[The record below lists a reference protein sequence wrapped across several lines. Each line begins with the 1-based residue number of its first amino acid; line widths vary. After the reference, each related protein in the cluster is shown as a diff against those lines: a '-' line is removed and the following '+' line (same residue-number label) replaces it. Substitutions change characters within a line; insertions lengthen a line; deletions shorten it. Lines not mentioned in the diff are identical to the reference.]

1 MSTKEK
7 LDNIERG
14 LNLWD
19 RIEIKIQSLI
29 LYLKSIFY
37 KVDLK
42 NITKSE
48 KKIIS
53 KFYNSDLNEYTL
65 SYVTIAETTQTY
77 PVVLKLIK
85 RNILKS
91 QTLLEKIDNYD
102 GSGIKYKLTNR
113 AWKKLNKNLKNHDII

>member
-102 GSGIKYKLTNR
+102 GSGIKYKLTNK